1 MGARKTSGGRC
12 GFFVGVLALF
22 LLMLMVIPASAQE
35 SGTILGVVKDASAGV
50 VPGAKITVTNLATNE
65 ARTVMTAED
74 GAYRVP
80 ALRAGQYTV
89 KVEAQG
95 FQTQIQTGLTLNV
108 AAELVANITLQVG
121 SATQEV
127 TVTTE
132 SPVVNTTTSS
142 LGGLVNDQTIAEL
155 PLNGRNYLD
164 LTLLQPG
171 VQASSHGSGAG
182 SSGTWYSSNG
192 APSRSN
198 NFTLDGA
205 PLVNQY
211 GTGANSIA
219 GSTLGVDGIREYKVV
234 TNMFSAEYGMTMGS
248 QMVIVSKGG
257 TNRWSGDAFEYL
269 RNDHMDAR
277 NFFEAQ
283 PAQLGGRRIP
293 PFQRN
298 DFGASFGGPI
308 RKDKT
313 FFYLVY
319 EGLRTAQGD
328 TITTQTLPAACH
340 FVQPADSNGSAV
352 GSPVIIGGG
361 PIPSG
366 ITPPAGAVQKI
377 FQGPISTVV
386 PGATQAML
394 TSASQCTSGLSTN
407 QLVAAVVQPW
417 IGQFPFPTSGT
428 ANYTFP
434 GKTRIREDYS
444 QLRVDHSFSAN
455 DTFFA
460 RGTFDDTHMTT
471 PYAASLV
478 SSDSGAGFPQY
489 DTLGKSRNQFYTLG
503 ENHIFSS
510 SLLNSFR
517 LSFSRTQFTASFDQ
531 FFTPMNPDFILQDAA
546 DSPCFAAVN
555 PTCVWSFIPGQLTA
569 GFNPGGGTTQL
580 TGPGTTYPT
589 YHIQNVWTLA
599 DDIFYTRGKHAFK
612 FGVLLNRYQNN
623 SLNAKGTGGAIAFG
637 SISNFIKGFA
647 TSYNAVLPYPQFLL
661 SGNSSLLAPPF
672 NGNYLDR
679 ANTYRT
685 QGFYVQDDWRATTR
699 LTVNMG
705 LRYETMTEPN
715 ELYGRYGTIPD
726 IATSSTYAI
735 GSFLRNPT
743 LRNFSPR
750 VGFAWDVLGNGKT
763 AIRSGF
769 GIYYDVGNIGQL
781 LSSQGPNG
789 VPPFGVQT
797 QVQQPASTVI
807 ALPLPFPNSSF
818 GKALQYTDYNIKN
831 PHLMQWNLTVEQQL
845 PLGFGLSASFVGNRG
860 INIGTLMEGNP
871 VVPDHYTNGL
881 PIYNTS
887 DAPDAARPA
896 DAAASCFNNALTV
909 GQPLIIKGVTI
920 NPGDAAYPCRVNPF
934 WTSTLFATAASNS
947 WYSGLQI
954 LVTKRLSRGLQLQGS
969 YTYSRA
975 IDTTMGMAYRND
987 CAASGADIGV
997 SPSNLSLD
1005 KGVGCS
1011 DIPHALRLNLLY
1023 HLPNLQSNGFVS
1035 KLVNGWWIGNIV
1047 TVQGGFP
1054 ATPLITGER
1063 SFSGVATAS
1072 NNDHASLN
1080 TAPNSAIQVP
1090 GAAAGTLYQW
1100 IPYDPGTVNT
1110 GDPNHWWNVLM
1121 FGQQPLGQLGTS
1133 PRDILRMPG
1142 LGNWDFSLAKDTK
1155 LGFLGEAGSL
1165 QFRAEFFN
1173 IMNRANFGIPNGTAF
1188 TADTSK
1194 PCPASGGCNIGAANG
1209 SSAANPLGSFGLIT
1223 STSTTARQIQLALK
1237 VIF

>member
-1 MGARKTSGGRC
+1 
-12 GFFVGVLALF
+12 
-22 LLMLMVIPASAQE
+22 
-35 SGTILGVVKDASAGV
+35 
-50 VPGAKITVTNLATNE
+50 VPGARITVTNVATNE
-65 ARTVMTAED
+65 ARTVTTAAD

-80 ALRAGQYTV
+80 ALRAGQYNV
-89 KVEAQG
+89 KVESQG

-121 SATQEV
+121 SAAQEV

-132 SPVVNTTTSS
+132 APIVNTTTSS

-164 LTLLQPG
+164 LTLIQPG
-171 VQASSHGSGAG
+171 VQVSSHGSGAG

-192 APSRSN
+192 APVRSN

-234 TNMFSAEYGMTMGS
+234 TSMFSAEYGMTMGS

-257 TNRWSGDAFEYL
+257 TNRWSGDVFEYL

-283 PAQLGGRRIP
+283 PEQLGGLRIP

-298 DFGASFGGPI
+298 NFGASFGGPI

-319 EGLRTAQGD
+319 EGLRAAQGD
-328 TITTQTLPAACH
+328 TITTKTLPAACH
-340 FVQPADSNGSAV
+340 YLTDGTST
-352 GSPVIIGGG
+352 VIVGGG
-361 PIPSG
+361 PVPSG
-366 ITPPAGAVQKI
+366 ITPPV
-377 FQGPISTVV
+377 S
-386 PGATQAML
+386 ATQEILQAPL
-394 TSASQCTSGLSTN
+394 AGGPWKLAQAGCSTLAAGTTVAS
-407 QLVAAVVQPW
+407 VVQPW
-417 IGQFPFPTSGT
+417 LGQFPFPTSGT
-428 ANYTFP
+428 VDYTFP

-444 QLRVDHSFSAN
+444 QLRVDHTFSAN
-455 DTFFA
+455 DTFFV

-478 SSDSGAGFPQY
+478 SSDSGAGYPQY

-503 ENHIFSS
+503 ENHIFSA

-531 FFTPMNPDFILQDAA
+531 FFTPMNPDFILQDAPGSA
-546 DSPCFAAVN
+546 CFAAVN

-599 DDIFYTRGKHAFK
+599 DDVFYTRGKHAFK

-623 SLNAKGTGGAIAFG
+623 SLNSKGTGGSIAFG
-637 SISNFIKGFA
+637 SIANFMKGFA
-647 TSYNAVLPYPQFLL
+647 TSYNGVQPYPQFLL
-661 SGNSSLLAPPF
+661 PGSSSILAPPF

-685 QGFYVQDDWRATTR
+685 QGFYVQDDWRATSR
-699 LTVNMG
+699 LTVNLG

-735 GSFLRNPT
+735 GSFIRNPT
-743 LRNFSPR
+743 LKNLSPR
-750 VGFAWDVLGNGKT
+750 IGFAWDVFGNGKT

-807 ALPLPFPNSSF
+807 AVPLPFPDSSF

-845 PLGFGLSASFVGNRG
+845 PFGLGLSASYVGNRG

-881 PIYNTS
+881 PVYNTS

-896 DAAASCFNNALTV
+896 NAAASCFNNALTL
-909 GQPLIIKGVTI
+909 GQPLVIKGVTV

-997 SPSNLSLD
+997 SPSNLALD

-1023 HLPNLQSNGFVS
+1023 HLPSLQSNGFVS
-1035 KLVNGWWIGNIV
+1035 KLVSGWWVGNIV

-1054 ATPLITGER
+1054 ATPVITGER

-1080 TAPNSAIQVP
+1080 TTPSSAIQVP
-1090 GAAAGTLYQW
+1090 GAATGTLYQW
-1100 IPYDPGTVNT
+1100 IPFDPATVNT

-1121 FGQQPLGQLGTS
+1121 FGQQPLGQLGNA

-1142 LGNWDFSLAKDTK
+1142 LGNWDFSVAKDTK
-1155 LGFLGEAGSL
+1155 LRFLGEAGNL

-1173 IMNRANFGIPNGTAF
+1173 IMNRANFGIPSGAVF

-1194 PCPASGGCNIGAANG
+1194 PCPATGGCNIGAPNG
-1209 SSAANPLGSFGLIT
+1209 SNANNPLGSFGLIT